1 MFITRSGQQTAED
14 AAQIFG
20 GRSLTQT
27 GMGRIIEN
35 ASFKMDFLSSELTWP
50 PSTAELLHLMLSW
63 EELKARSS
71 SYS

>member
-20 GRSLTQT
+20 GRSLTQS

-35 ASFKMDFLSSELTWP
+35 VRHFMKNTFYNVLRFL
-50 PSTAELLHLMLSW
+50 
-63 EELKARSS
+63 
-71 SYS
+71 